1 MSASRARGAASDPGH
16 GGRRRAWVELLAGR
30 VRRQQLGPEGEPK
43 VGESAVRLLRRHLN
57 LGDLVLEVDGPPRK
71 QLCLNRLIDYDGPGA
86 HTDLSSSLIG
96 SALRDQA
103 AQLGVPAAVL
113 SSQVVAS
120 GFVQVCEA
128 DAGPPPKVL
137 MTPDQRKKLS
147 SLFEIAQNLLAQS
160 MFSRLS
166 FCQELWKVQNSLL
179 LEAVWRLHVQ
189 NIVSLQELLESHADS
204 QAVVAWLSRD
214 LRLLCEQTEA
224 PCQHA
229 DVARAMLS
237 DFVQMLVLRGFQKNV
252 DVRGTVEP
260 EWMTQ
265 VAVAVL
271 ERMLAS
277 VLEALAAGIQEGSA
291 AHKAVS
297 CWVLEVGLPAE

>member
-137 MTPDQRKKLS
+137 MTPDQR
-147 SLFEIAQNLLAQS
+147 
-160 MFSRLS
+160 
-166 FCQELWKVQNSLL
+166 NSLL

-297 CWVLEVGLPAE
+297 C